1 MEYEYWSIKE
11 KRAYTIEN
19 ALQVTIGGVR
29 ILTTPSK
36 EPLVVKIR

>member
-11 KRAYTIEN
+11 HKAYTLSN

-29 ILTTPSK
+29 ILTTPAK